1 MKPERDLAKH
11 KHKSTPEAAST
22 TQDQQPASALPT
34 EQAGANPVRRAAT
47 PAPTRRYHLLREI
60 GETALLTLLMFLVI
74 RFAIQ
79 NFNIDGTSMEPGLH
93 NTELILVDK
102 WTYLFHPPQRGDVVV
117 FKAPPDPAEDYV
129 KRVIGLPGDIVTIKG
144 TTVVVD
150 GVTLRETYVAPQ
162 DQGVPPGARTITN
175 LAVPPSDYFVLGD
188 NRAVSADSR
197 IWGLLPRQNII
208 GRADLVYWPLN
219 RDNSGF
225 LPDVSSVFAKVHRSH
240 IPATNPLS
248 VILSN
253 INVFWLLLVPAL
265 ILAFLRRKSIIGLF
279 RSSPIPPEE
288 GL

>member
-11 KHKSTPEAAST
+11 KPKSTPEAAST
-22 TQDQQPASALPT
+22 TQDQQLAPALPT
-34 EQAGANPVRRAAT
+34 RQADASPVRRTAA
-47 PAPTRRYHLLREI
+47 PAPTRRYQLLREI
-60 GETALLTLLMFLVI
+60 GETALLTLLMFVVI

-79 NFNIDGTSMEPGLH
+79 NFNIDGTSMEPSLH

-117 FKAPPDPAEDYV
+117 FKAPPDPTEDYV
-129 KRVIGLPGDIVTIKG
+129 KRVIGLPGDVVTIKG
-144 TTVVVD
+144 TTVIVD
-150 GVTLRETYVAPQ
+150 GVTLHETYVAPQ

-175 LAVPPSDYFVLGD
+175 LVVPSNDYFVLGD

-219 RDNSGF
+219 RNNSGF
-225 LPDVSSVFAKVHRSH
+225 LPNVSSVFAKVHRSH
-240 IPATNPLS
+240 VPASNPLS
-248 VILSN
+248 IILSN
-253 INVFWLLLVPAL
+253 INVFWLLLIPAL

-279 RSSPIPPEE
+279 RSSPVPTEE